1 MTEFLIVILVA
12 LSVCFL
18 VSLVRWVK
26 GPQIADRIILF
37 DLLTALICGMLVV
50 ISLVFDAAIFLDIAL
65 LLAVIS
71 FISSIGLAYWLEKGT
86 DT

>member
-1 MTEFLIVILVA
+1 MTEFLIVILVG

-18 VSLVRWVK
+18 VSLVRWVQ
-26 GPQIADRIILF
+26 GPQVADRIILF
-37 DLLTALICGMLVV
+37 DLLTSLVCGLLVV
-50 ISLVFDAAIFLDIAL
+50 ISMVFNAAIFLDIAL

-71 FISSIGLAYWLEKGT
+71 FVSTIGLAYWLEKGT

>member
-1 MTEFLIVILVA
+1 MTLTLTVLLLFVALCFLIG
-12 LSVCFL
+12 
-18 VSLVRWVK
+18 LVRWIK

-37 DLLTALICGMLVV
+37 DLLTSLACGLMV
-50 ISLVFDAAIFLDIAL
+50 IISMIFEMNLFLDIAL

-71 FISSIGLAYWLEKGT
+71 FVSTIGLAYWLEKGT

>member
-1 MTEFLIVILVA
+1 MSTLLVVILSF
-12 LSVCFL
+12 LGLCFI
-18 VSLVRWVK
+18 VSLVRWIQ

-37 DLLTALICGMLVV
+37 DLLTSLACGLIVV
-50 ISLVFDAAIFLDIAL
+50 VSMIFDSSLFLDIAV

-71 FISSIGLAYWLEKGT
+71 FVSTIGLAYWLEKGS